1 MNLDTAISLE
11 GVSKNYGSVEAI
23 RDFSLSIAKGTTTAI
38 LGPNGAGKSTLL
50 NILLGSIKPTQGQVS
65 VFGEE
70 AGSNSV
76 RLRSGAML
84 QVTGVPETLTVKEHI
99 QLFRSYYISPMRF
112 EQIVHVAKLE
122 GLEKRRYGTLSGGEK
137 QKLHFALAISG
148 NPDLLFL
155 DEPTTAMDLETRMSL
170 WDQISKF
177 AKEKRTLVLNTH
189 NLEEAELLANRIVLV
204 DKGKILAD
212 ATPRDIRSLVG
223 TTMVS
228 ARTKL
233 DHETLA
239 QLPGVMRIEMTD
251 NRVRLFVN
259 APEQIVRK
267 WLNLDPDLANLEV
280 TPAQLQD
287 AYLHLVTREVK

>member
-23 RDFSLSIAKGTTTAI
+23 RDFSLSIAKGTTVAI

-50 NILLGSIKPTQGQVS
+50 NILLGSLRPTQGQVS

-99 QLFRSYYISPMRF
+99 QLFRSYYISPMQF
-112 EQIVHVAKLE
+112 EEIVHVAKLE
-122 GLEKRRYGTLSGGEK
+122 GLERRRYGTLSGGEK
-137 QKLHFALAISG
+137 QKLHFALAIAG

-212 ATPRDIRSLVG
+212 APPRDIRSLVG

-233 DHETLA
+233 DLETLA

-259 APEQIVRK
+259 APEQITRK

-287 AYLHLVTREVK
+287 AYLHLVTRDVK